1 VVAFLVN
8 PASPEAETQLTDA
21 RAAART
27 MGQDLLVM
35 NASSE
40 HDLDFAFA
48 TLRQQR
54 IGAALIAND
63 AIFVTHRKQLVAL
76 AARHSVPAIHFLRE
90 FAEEGGLMSYGN
102 SLADAYR
109 RVGTQTAKILKGAKS
124 SDLPVEQAVKVE
136 LVINPRTA
144 KTLGL
149 TFPVTLLGRADEVI
163 E

>member
-1 VVAFLVN
+1 
-8 PASPEAETQLTDA
+8 
-21 RAAART
+21 
-27 MGQDLLVM
+27 MGQDILVM

-40 HDLDFAFA
+40 HDLDTAFA

-54 IGAALIAND
+54 IGAVLIAND

-109 RVGTQTAKILKGAKS
+109 RVGTQTAKILKGAKP

-136 LVINPRTA
+136 LVRHLVSP
-144 KTLGL
+144 
-149 TFPVTLLGRADEVI
+149 FQ
-163 E
+163 